1 MKRAH
6 RVFLIVGLVL
16 VGLLVALFLQPT
28 VKEALAPTPTAAW
41 IGIEVGDSGE
51 AVIGPVDIDSGTPFR
66 LHAVLEARS
75 RSGESVF
82 YTEAAALRV
91 DGRRVESERV
101 LRWDLPSQVRNLW
114 FTVEG
119 VSPFV
124 QLDEGQS
131 LDSLRFQEL
140 FHPEWSTGWQV
151 DGVIDPRFDDAI
163 IAELDEPVP
172 FGTQRYQ
179 VWIEI
184 FDSDMPLLPRERF
197 KSQGAEELLVRP
209 SEFPTVRVTLPSAR
223 LATAVF
229 GLTQIEPAD
238 EAGSRVLEQL
248 AQRSQEGLVFSR
260 LYLLRELLGNST
272 ADGEEWQRLDL
283 QADLTWEG
291 LGAGDLIQVGARW
304 VVLYRD
310 AGEPGRLDALD
321 LCFDF
326 EQGAAI
332 RRLGDI
338 FSGEGEVEWLALSGV
353 ANG

>member
-16 VGLLVALFLQPT
+16 AALVGALLLQPT

-41 IGIEVGDSGE
+41 VGIEVDGSGE
-51 AVIGPVDIDSGTPFR
+51 AVIGNIDIDAGTPFK

-75 RSGESVF
+75 RSGQSVY
-82 YTEAAALRV
+82 YTEAVNLRV
-91 DGRRVESERV
+91 DGRKVESERV
-101 LRWDLPSQVRNLW
+101 MRWDLPSEVRNLW

-119 VSPFV
+119 ISPFV
-124 QLDEGQS
+124 QLDEGQN

-140 FHPEWSTGWQV
+140 FHPEWSTRWQV
-151 DGVIDPRFDDAI
+151 DGVLDPRFDDAI
-163 IAELDEPVP
+163 SAAIDDRVP

-184 FDSDMPLLPRERF
+184 FDPDMPLLPRERF
-197 KSQGAEELLVRP
+197 KSQGAEELLRRP
-209 SEFPTVRVTLPSAR
+209 GEFPTVRATLEAAP

-229 GLTQIEPAD
+229 GLTQIEPPD
-238 EAGSRVLEQL
+238 EAGHRVLEQI
-248 AQRSQEGLVFSR
+248 AQRSREGLVFSR
-260 LYLLRELLGNST
+260 LYLLREILGSRG
-272 ADGEEWQRLDL
+272 AEKWRRLDL
-283 QADLTWEG
+283 QAG
-291 LGAGDLIQVGARW
+291 LPWAGGPHTGDLIQVGDRW

-310 AGEPGRLDALD
+310 AGEPEVLDVGD

-338 FSGEGEVEWLALSGV
+338 FSGEGEVEWLDLSG
-353 ANG
+353 GSSG